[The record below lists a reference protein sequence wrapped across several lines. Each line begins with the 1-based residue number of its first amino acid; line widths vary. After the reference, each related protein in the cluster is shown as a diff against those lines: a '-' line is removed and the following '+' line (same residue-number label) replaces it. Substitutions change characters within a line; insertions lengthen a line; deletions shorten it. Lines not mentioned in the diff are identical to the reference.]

1 MSKIW
6 FSTTASTGI
15 AATAAIAMIFP
26 GVEGRFSDMR
36 AGDELSK
43 STDRLSNLLN

>member
-6 FSTTASTGI
+6 FVTAVSTGI
-15 AATAAIAMIFP
+15 TATIAMIFP
-26 GVEGRFSDMR
+26 GIEGRFSDMH
-36 AGDELSK
+36 AGDELSR